1 MTGNNGP
8 GTNEEITLFIPP
20 HIAKSLD
27 LVATEMG
34 ITREKLIIHILN
46 RWRVENRVNTGSQCS
61 ICQVNPES
69 PSDEM
74 RIDRY

>member
-46 RWRVENRVNTGSQCS
+46 RWRMENLSL
-61 ICQVNPES
+61 IH
-69 PSDEM
+69 
-74 RIDRY
+74 I